1 MRYTTFSLFCMLMIS
16 SCSQNE
22 RKPDHG
28 KLINNI
34 YTQHFF
40 GIQVSIPHQW
50 QVQNEDQLKAL
61 TDSSSS
67 IIAHSNADMSLADS
81 SQANIIQLL
90 TVLRNPANDSTTFN
104 PSFVLLA
111 EKLPEKASDMDE
123 KVYLMLT
130 IQQLKKTGLYQ
141 GIDSR
146 AKKVSVGGKEFFS
159 ISATTAWG
167 ETVVEQD
174 FYVRNTRGYALVMIT
189 SYSSAQQQDNLFGM
203 LASVKFE

>member
-1 MRYTTFSLFCMLMIS
+1 MRYTMFLPFCILIIS

-28 KLINNI
+28 KLIDNI
-34 YTQHFF
+34 YTQDFF

-50 QVQNEDQLKAL
+50 RVQNEDQLKAL

-67 IIAHSNADMSLADS
+67 IIAQSNPDTRLADPD
-81 SQANIIQLL
+81 QDNIIQLL
-90 TVLRNPANDSTTFN
+90 TVVGNPANDSTTFN

-146 AKKVSVGGKEFFS
+146 AKKVTVGGKEFFS

-189 SYSSAQQQDNLFGM
+189 SYASAQQQDNLFGM
-203 LASVKFE
+203 LASVKLK